1 MKVAH
6 VVRRFAFQEW
16 GGTEN
21 VVWNSALTLKKL
33 GVESEILATSALDK
47 DGMETRDGITVRRFP
62 YFYPYFPL
70 AGHDRREMDKKGGNP
85 FSFKL
90 YNYLIENDFDL
101 IHVHSGARV
110 AQMAIG
116 AAKKK
121 KIPCVMSLHGGFA
134 DVPQKEMQELI
145 APTAHKLPY
154 GGIIERLLGWSKD
167 LMAGIDGVICV
178 GRNEYE
184 KLSAKYPQK
193 MVVHLPNGVDTKKFN
208 RPQAELPD
216 CRELWKIPKEDRLI
230 LCVSR
235 IDYQKNQ
242 LQLVQLLADLR
253 KRGDK
258 VHVLL
263 IGPITAKWYEE
274 EIHHQAREMGVEEH
288 LTVIPGL
295 SPDDPLLIAAYKE
308 SDVFVLPSQHEPF
321 GIVVLEAWS
330 AGIPV
335 IGSDVGGLGL
345 LIKDG
350 VNGLQF
356 AQGDDEALL
365 AAYDRLIKTDGL
377 KDALVRRAAA
387 DVEGYSWD
395 SVAQSLLGIY
405 NKVSAVMAGEA
416 R

>member
-1 MKVAH
+1 MKIAH
-6 VVRRFAFQEW
+6 VVRRFTFQEW

-47 DGMETRDGITVRRFP
+47 NGEEVREGIMVRRFP

-70 AGHDRREMDKKGGNP
+70 PEHDRREMDKKGGNP
-85 FSFKL
+85 FSFQL
-90 YNYLIENDFDL
+90 YKYLIEQDFDL
-101 IHVHSGARV
+101 IHIHSGARI
-110 AQMAIG
+110 AQMSIK

-121 KIPCVMSLHGGFA
+121 KIPCIMSLHGGFV

-145 APTAHKLPY
+145 APMAHKLPY
-154 GGIIERLLGWSKD
+154 GGIIERILGWSKD

-193 MVVHLPNGVDTKKFN
+193 LVVHLPNGVDTNKFN
-208 RPQAELPD
+208 RPKSSLPD
-216 CRELWKIPKEDRLI
+216 CRTLWGIPSDARLI

-235 IDYQKNQ
+235 LDYQKNQ
-242 LQLVQLLADLR
+242 LQLVHLLSELQ

-258 VHVLL
+258 AHVLL
-263 IGPITAKWYEE
+263 IGPPTAKWYEE
-274 EIHHQAREMGVEEH
+274 EIRHQATELGVAEH
-288 LTVIPGL
+288 LTIIPGL
-295 SPDDPLLIAAYKE
+295 SPDNPLLLGAYKTA
-308 SDVFVLPSQHEPF
+308 DVFILPSQHEPF

-335 IGSDVGGLGL
+335 IGSNVGGLSF

-350 VNGLQF
+350 INGLQF
-356 AQGDDEALL
+356 EQGNDEALL
-365 AAYDRLIKTDGL
+365 ATYDKLFETNGL
-377 KDALVRRAAA
+377 KDALVKQAYE
-387 DVEGYSWD
+387 DVEGYSWE

-405 NKVSAVMAGEA
+405 NKAKGAENNA

>member
-1 MKVAH
+1 MKIAH
-6 VVRRFAFQEW
+6 VVRRFTFQEW

-47 DGMETRDGITVRRFP
+47 NGEEVREGIMVRRFP

-70 AGHDRREMDKKGGNP
+70 PEHDRREMDKKGGNP
-85 FSFKL
+85 FSFQL
-90 YNYLIENDFDL
+90 YKYLIEQDFDL
-101 IHVHSGARV
+101 IHIHSGARI
-110 AQMAIG
+110 AQMSIK

-121 KIPCVMSLHGGFA
+121 KIPCIMSLHGGFV

-145 APTAHKLPY
+145 APMAHKLPY
-154 GGIIERLLGWSKD
+154 GGIIERILGWSKD

-193 MVVHLPNGVDTKKFN
+193 LVVHLPNGVDTNKFN
-208 RPQAELPD
+208 RPKSSLPD
-216 CRELWKIPKEDRLI
+216 CRTLWGIPSDARLI

-235 IDYQKNQ
+235 LDYQKNQ
-242 LQLVQLLADLR
+242 LQLVHLLSELQ

-258 VHVLL
+258 AHVLL
-263 IGPITAKWYEE
+263 IGPPTAKWYEE
-274 EIHHQAREMGVEEH
+274 EIRHQATELGVAEH
-288 LTVIPGL
+288 LTIIPGL
-295 SPDDPLLIAAYKE
+295 SPDDPLLLGAYKTA
-308 SDVFVLPSQHEPF
+308 DVFILPSQHEPF

-335 IGSDVGGLGL
+335 IGSNVGGLSF

-350 VNGLQF
+350 INGLQF
-356 AQGDDEALL
+356 EQGNDEALL
-365 AAYDRLIKTDGL
+365 ATYDKLFETNGL
-377 KDALVRRAAA
+377 KDALVKQAYE
-387 DVEGYSWD
+387 DVEGYSWE

-405 NKVSAVMAGEA
+405 NKAKGAENNA

>member
-1 MKVAH
+1 MKIAH
-6 VVRRFAFQEW
+6 VVRRFTFQEW

-47 DGMETRDGITVRRFP
+47 NGEEVREGITVRRFP

-70 AGHDRREMDKKGGNP
+70 PEHDRHEMDKKGGNP

-90 YNYLIENDFDL
+90 YKYLIENNFDL
-101 IHVHSGARV
+101 IHVHSGARI

-121 KIPCVMSLHGGFA
+121 KIPCIMSLHGGFV
-134 DVPQKEMQELI
+134 DIPKKEMQELI

-154 GGIIERLLGWSKD
+154 GGIIERILGWSKD

-193 MVVHLPNGVDTKKFN
+193 MVVHLPNGVDTNKFK
-208 RPQAELPD
+208 RPQTSLPD
-216 CRELWKIPKEDRLI
+216 CRALWGIPSDARLI

-235 IDYQKNQ
+235 LDYQKNQ
-242 LQLVQLLADLR
+242 LQLVHLLSELR

-258 VHVLL
+258 AHVLL
-263 IGPITAKWYEE
+263 IGPPTAKWYEE
-274 EIHHQAREMGVEEH
+274 EIRHQAKELGVAEN
-288 LTVIPGL
+288 LTIIPGL
-295 SPDDPLLIAAYKE
+295 SPDDPLLLGAYKTA
-308 SDVFVLPSQHEPF
+308 DVFILPSQHEPF

-330 AGIPV
+330 AGVPV
-335 IGSDVGGLGL
+335 IGSNVGGLAF
-345 LIKDG
+345 LINDG

-356 AQGDDEALL
+356 EQGNDEALL
-365 AAYDRLIKTDGL
+365 AVYDKLFGTSGL
-377 KDALVRRAAA
+377 AESLVKQASEE
-387 DVEGYSWD
+387 VEGYSWE

-405 NKVSAVMAGEA
+405 NKAKDAEKNA

>member
-1 MKVAH
+1 MKIAH
-6 VVRRFAFQEW
+6 VVRRFTFQEW

-21 VVWNSALTLKKL
+21 VIWNSALTLKKL
-33 GVESEILATSALDK
+33 GVESEILATSALDS
-47 DGMETRDGITVRRFP
+47 DGDETREGITVRRYP

-70 AGHDRREMDKKGGNP
+70 PAHDRHEMDKKGGNP

-90 YNYLIENDFDL
+90 YKYLLEKDFDL
-101 IHVHSGARV
+101 IHIHSGARI
-110 AQMAIG
+110 AEMAIS

-121 KIPCVMSLHGGFA
+121 KIPCVMSLHGGFV
-134 DVPQKEMQELI
+134 DVPKKEMDELV
-145 APTAHKLPY
+145 APMAHKLPY

-167 LMAGIDGVICV
+167 LMAGVDGVICV
-178 GRNEYE
+178 GRNEYD
-184 KLSAKYPQK
+184 KLSAQYPRK
-193 MVVHLPNGVDTKKFN
+193 LVVHLPNGVDTRKFDK
-208 RPQAELPD
+208 PKDDLPD
-216 CRELWKIPKEDRLI
+216 CRSLWKIPKDDRLI

-242 LQLVQLLADLR
+242 LQLVQLLSELR

-258 VHVLL
+258 AHVLL
-263 IGPITAKWYEE
+263 IGPPTAKWYEE
-274 EIHHQAREMGVEEH
+274 EIRHQAQEHAVAEH
-288 LTVIPGL
+288 LTIIPGL

-308 SDVFVLPSQHEPF
+308 ADVFILPSQHEPF

-335 IGSDVGGLGL
+335 IASNVGGLGL

-356 AQGDDEALL
+356 EQGNDEALL
-365 AAYDRLIKTDGL
+365 TTYDKLLNTNGL
-377 KDALVRRAAA
+377 AETLVTRAHE

-405 NKVSAVMAGEA
+405 NKA
-416 R
+416 RQRD

>member
-6 VVRRFAFQEW
+6 VVRRFTFQEW

-47 DGMETRDGITVRRFP
+47 DGEEIRDNILVKRFP

-70 AGHDRREMDKKGGNP
+70 PAHDRHEMDKKGGNP
-85 FSFKL
+85 FSPKL
-90 YNYLIENDFDL
+90 YKYLVENDFDL
-101 IHVHSGARV
+101 IHIHSGARI

-121 KIPCVMSLHGGFA
+121 KIPCVMSLHGGFV
-134 DVPQKEMQELI
+134 DVPQKEMQELV
-145 APTAHKLPY
+145 APMAHKLPY

-178 GRNEYE
+178 GRNEYD
-184 KLSAKYPQK
+184 KLSSQYPQK
-193 MVVHLPNGVDTKKFN
+193 LVVHLPNGVDTQKFN
-208 RPQAELPD
+208 RPKSSLPD
-216 CRELWKIPKEDRLI
+216 CRALWDIPQDARLI

-235 IDYQKNQ
+235 LDYQKNQ
-242 LQLVQLLADLR
+242 LQLVQLLSDLK

-258 VHVLL
+258 AHVLL
-263 IGPITAKWYEE
+263 IGPPTAKWFEE
-274 EIHHQAREMGVEEH
+274 EIRHQAKELGVAEH
-288 LTVIPGL
+288 LTIIPGL
-295 SPDDPLLIAAYKE
+295 SPDDPLLLGAYKTA
-308 SDVFVLPSQHEPF
+308 DVFILPSQHEPF

-335 IGSDVGGLGL
+335 IGSNVGGLAF

-356 AQGDDEALL
+356 EQGNDEALL
-365 AAYDRLIKTDGL
+365 AAYDKLFGTAGL
-377 KDALVRRAAA
+377 AESLVKQASE

-395 SVAQSLLGIY
+395 SVARSLLGIY
-405 NKVSAVMAGEA
+405 NKVKGVENDAQ
-416 R
+416 

>member
-1 MKVAH
+1 MKIAH
-6 VVRRFAFQEW
+6 VVRRFTFQEW

-47 DGMETRDGITVRRFP
+47 NGEEVREGIMVRRFP

-70 AGHDRREMDKKGGNP
+70 PEHDRHEMDKKGGNP

-90 YNYLIENDFDL
+90 YKYLIENNFDL
-101 IHVHSGARV
+101 IHVHSGARI
-110 AQMAIG
+110 AQMSIG

-121 KIPCVMSLHGGFA
+121 KIPCIMSLHGGFV

-145 APTAHKLPY
+145 APMAHKLPY
-154 GGIIERLLGWSKD
+154 GGIIERILGWSKD

-184 KLSAKYPQK
+184 KLSSKYPQK
-193 MVVHLPNGVDTKKFN
+193 LVVHLPNGVDTNKFN
-208 RPQAELPD
+208 RSKSSLPD
-216 CRELWKIPKEDRLI
+216 CRTLWGIPSEARLI

-235 IDYQKNQ
+235 LDYQKNQ
-242 LQLVQLLADLR
+242 LQLVQLLSDLR

-258 VHVLL
+258 AHVLL
-263 IGPITAKWYEE
+263 IGPPTAKWYEE
-274 EIHHQAREMGVEEH
+274 EIRHQATELGVAEN
-288 LTVIPGL
+288 LTIIPGL
-295 SPDDPLLIAAYKE
+295 SPDDPLLLAAYKTA
-308 SDVFVLPSQHEPF
+308 DVFILPSQHEPF

-330 AGIPV
+330 AGVPV
-335 IGSDVGGLGL
+335 IGSNVGGLAF

-350 VNGLQF
+350 INGLQF
-356 AQGDDEALL
+356 EQGNDEALL
-365 AAYDRLIKTDGL
+365 ATYDKLFGTSGL
-377 KDALVRRAAA
+377 AESLVKQASE
-387 DVEGYSWD
+387 DVERYSWD
-395 SVAQSLLGIY
+395 SVAQTLLGIY
-405 NKVSAVMAGEA
+405 NKVKGAENNA

>member
-6 VVRRFAFQEW
+6 VVRRFTFQEW

-21 VVWNSALTLKKL
+21 VVWNSSLTLKTL

-47 DGMETRDGITVRRFP
+47 DGEEIREGIAVKRFP

-70 AGHDRREMDKKGGNP
+70 PEHDRHEMDKKGGNP

-90 YNYLIENDFDL
+90 YKYLVENDFDL
-101 IHVHSGARV
+101 IHIHSGARI

-121 KIPCVMSLHGGFA
+121 NIPCVMSLHGGFV
-134 DVPQKEMQELI
+134 DVPQKEMEELV
-145 APTAHKLPY
+145 APMAHKLPY

-178 GRNEYE
+178 GRNEYD
-184 KLSAKYPQK
+184 KLSAQYPQK
-193 MVVHLPNGVDTKKFN
+193 LVVHLPNGVDTQKFN
-208 RPQAELPD
+208 RSQSSLPD
-216 CRELWKIPKEDRLI
+216 CREAWGIPHDARLI

-235 IDYQKNQ
+235 LDYQKNQ
-242 LQLVQLLADLR
+242 LQLVQLLSELR

-258 VHVLL
+258 AHVLL
-263 IGPITAKWYEE
+263 IGPPTAKWYEQ
-274 EIHHQAREMGVEEH
+274 EIQHQAKELGVAEH
-288 LTVIPGL
+288 LTIIPGL
-295 SPDDPLLIAAYKE
+295 SPDDPLLLGAYKAA
-308 SDVFVLPSQHEPF
+308 DVFILPSQHEPF

-335 IGSDVGGLGL
+335 IGSNVGGLAF

-356 AQGDDEALL
+356 EQGNDEALL
-365 AAYDRLIKTDGL
+365 VAYDKLFSTNGL
-377 KDALVRRAAA
+377 KEKLVKQASE

-395 SVAQSLLGIY
+395 SVAQTLLGVY
-405 NKVSAVMAGEA
+405 NKAKEMKSA

>member
-6 VVRRFAFQEW
+6 VVRRFTFQEW

-47 DGMETRDGITVRRFP
+47 DGEEIRDNILVKRFP

-70 AGHDRREMDKKGGNP
+70 PAHDRHEMDKKGGNP
-85 FSFKL
+85 FSPKL
-90 YNYLIENDFDL
+90 YKYLVENDFDL
-101 IHVHSGARV
+101 IHIHSGARI

-121 KIPCVMSLHGGFA
+121 KIPCVMSLHGGFV
-134 DVPQKEMQELI
+134 DVPQKEMQELV
-145 APTAHKLPY
+145 APMAHKLPY

-178 GRNEYE
+178 GRNEYD
-184 KLSAKYPQK
+184 KLSSQYPQK
-193 MVVHLPNGVDTKKFN
+193 LVVHLPNGVDTQKFN
-208 RPQAELPD
+208 RPKSSLPD
-216 CRELWKIPKEDRLI
+216 CRALWDIPQDARLI

-235 IDYQKNQ
+235 LDYQKNQ
-242 LQLVQLLADLR
+242 LQLVQLLSDLK

-258 VHVLL
+258 AHVLL
-263 IGPITAKWYEE
+263 IGPPTAKWYEE
-274 EIHHQAREMGVEEH
+274 EIRHQAKELGVAEH
-288 LTVIPGL
+288 LTIIPGL
-295 SPDDPLLIAAYKE
+295 SPDDPLLLGAYKTA
-308 SDVFVLPSQHEPF
+308 DVFILPSQHEPF

-335 IGSDVGGLGL
+335 IGSNVGGLAF

-356 AQGDDEALL
+356 EQGNDEALL
-365 AAYDRLIKTDGL
+365 AAYDKLFGTAGL
-377 KDALVRRAAA
+377 AESLVKQASE

-395 SVAQSLLGIY
+395 SVARSLLGIY
-405 NKVSAVMAGEA
+405 NKVKGVENDAQ
-416 R
+416 

>member
-1 MKVAH
+1 MKIAH
-6 VVRRFAFQEW
+6 VVRRFTFQEW

-21 VVWNSALTLKKL
+21 VIWNSALTLKKL

-47 DGMETRDGITVRRFP
+47 VGEEVRDGISVRRYP

-70 AGHDRREMDKKGGNP
+70 PERDRREMDKKGGNP
-85 FSFKL
+85 FCFKM
-90 YNYLIENDFDL
+90 YRYLLDNDFDL
-101 IHVHSGARV
+101 IHIHSGARI
-110 AQMAIG
+110 AQLAIG

-121 KIPCVMSLHGGFA
+121 GIPCIMSLHGGFV
-134 DVPQKEMQELI
+134 DVPQKEMQELV

-167 LMAGIDGVICV
+167 LMAGVDGVICV
-178 GRNEYE
+178 GRNEYD
-184 KLSAKYPQK
+184 KLSKQYPDK
-193 MVVHLPNGVDTKKFN
+193 LVVHLPNGVDTKKFN
-208 RPQAELPD
+208 KPLSSLPD
-216 CRELWKIPKEDRLI
+216 CRALWKIPKGDRLI

-242 LQLVQLLADLR
+242 LQLVQLLAELR
-253 KRGDK
+253 KRGDNA
-258 VHVLL
+258 HVLL
-263 IGPITAKWYEE
+263 IGPPTAKWYEE
-274 EIHHQAREMGVEEH
+274 EIRHQAEGLNVAEH
-288 LTVIPGL
+288 LTIVPGL

-308 SDVFVLPSQHEPF
+308 SDVFILPSQHEPF

-335 IGSDVGGLGL
+335 IGSNVGGLGF

-350 VNGLQF
+350 SNGLQF
-356 AQGDDEALL
+356 EQGNEEALL
-365 AAYDRLIKTDGL
+365 VAYDKLFETNGL
-377 KDALVRRAAA
+377 KEALVKQASE

-395 SVAQSLLGIY
+395 SVARSLLEVY
-405 NKVSAVMAGEA
+405 NKSKEVKAA